1 MASFDRHL
9 GIGWQS
15 GLGKQTMFKI
25 LGICGIV
32 LVWAYFQVSSGSG
45 NGLSRQTLSVS
56 EDKERVV
63 LAWSG
68 PVQEPMSE
76 RIAAALE
83 RYRTDPRLLVL
94 LLNSPGGSI
103 EHGRKVIAVMR
114 ARTRPVNTLVQKA
127 GVCASMCVPIYLSGT
142 QRMADPEARF
152 MFHQARLSSSVTQ
165 RVKQQRLSDDD
176 KARFTQAV
184 KKFEANAT
192 DELFREDIGIR
203 GVNIDWAETMR
214 GKIAG
219 RHDIWMSGQQLMDE
233 GSGIVDRLVRTAA
246 R

>member
-1 MASFDRHL
+1 MSA
-9 GIGWQS
+9 
-15 GLGKQTMFKI
+15 FKI
-25 LGICGIV
+25 LGWICGIAFF
-32 LVWAYFQVSSGSG
+32 WGYFQLPSGSG
-45 NGLSRQTLSVS
+45 DVAARQTLSIS
-56 EDKERVV
+56 EEPDRIV
-63 LAWSG
+63 LGWSG

-103 EHGRKVIAVMR
+103 EHGRKVVAVMR
-114 ARTRPVNTLVQKA
+114 ARKRPVNTLVQKA

-152 MFHQARLSSSVTQ
+152 MFHEARLSGGVTQ
-165 RVKQQRLSDDD
+165 RINRQQSSDDE
-176 KARFTQAV
+176 KARFKQAV
-184 KKFEANAT
+184 KRFESNAT
-192 DELFREDIGIR
+192 DELFNEDIGIR
-203 GVNIDWAETMR
+203 GVNVAWAEKMR
-214 GKIAG
+214 GRIAG
-219 RHDIWMSGQQLMDE
+219 RDIWMSGQQLMDE

>member
-1 MASFDRHL
+1 
-9 GIGWQS
+9 
-15 GLGKQTMFKI
+15 MFKI
-25 LGICGIV
+25 LGICGIL
-32 LVWAYFQVSSGSG
+32 LVWAYFQASSGSG

-56 EDKERVV
+56 EDKENVV

-83 RYRTDPRLLVL
+83 RYKADPRLLVL

-103 EHGRKVIAVMR
+103 EHGRQVAAVMR
-114 ARTRPVNTLVQKA
+114 ARKRPVNTLVQKG
-127 GVCASMCVPIYLSGT
+127 GVCASMCVPIFLSAT

-165 RVKQQRLSDDD
+165 RVKQQGLSDDD
-176 KARFTQAV
+176 KARFTKAV
-184 KKFEANAT
+184 KEFEADAT

-203 GVNIDWAETMR
+203 GVNTAWAEKMR
-214 GKIAG
+214 GRIAG
-219 RHDIWMSGQQLMDE
+219 RDLWMSGQQLMDE
-233 GSGIVDRLVRTAA
+233 GSGVVDRLVRTAA

>member
-1 MASFDRHL
+1 MS
-9 GIGWQS
+9 
-15 GLGKQTMFKI
+15 KI
-25 LGICGIV
+25 LGICGIL

-45 NGLSRQTLSVS
+45 NGLSQQSLSVS

-83 RYRTDPRLLVL
+83 RYRADPRLLVL

-103 EHGRKVIAVMR
+103 EHGRKVVAVMR
-114 ARTRPVNTLVQKA
+114 ARKRPVNTLVQKA

-152 MFHQARLSSSVTQ
+152 MFHEASLSGSVTQ
-165 RVKQQRLSDDD
+165 RINRQQLSDDD
-176 KARFTQAV
+176 RARFKQAV
-184 KKFEANAT
+184 KRFESNAT
-192 DELFREDIGIR
+192 DELFNEDIGIR
-203 GVNIDWAETMR
+203 GVNMAWTEKMR

-233 GSGIVDRLVRTAA
+233 GSGVVDRLVRTAA

>member
-1 MASFDRHL
+1 
-9 GIGWQS
+9 
-15 GLGKQTMFKI
+15 MFKI
-25 LGICGIV
+25 LGICGIL
-32 LVWAYFQVSSGSG
+32 LVWACFQASSGSG
-45 NGLSRQTLSVS
+45 NGLSRQSLSVS

-83 RYRTDPRLLVL
+83 RYKADPRLLVL
-94 LLNSPGGSI
+94 MLNSPGGSI

-114 ARTRPVNTLVQKA
+114 ARKRPVNTLVQKG

-165 RVKQQRLSDDD
+165 RVKQQGLSDDD
-176 KARFTQAV
+176 KARFTKAV
-184 KKFEANAT
+184 KEFEADAT

-203 GVNIDWAETMR
+203 GVNTAWAEKMR
-214 GKIAG
+214 GRIAG
-219 RHDIWMSGQQLMDE
+219 RDLWLSGQQLMDE
-233 GSGIVDRLVRTAA
+233 GSGVVDRLIRTAA

>member
-1 MASFDRHL
+1 
-9 GIGWQS
+9 
-15 GLGKQTMFKI
+15 MFKI
-25 LGICGIV
+25 LGICGIL
-32 LVWAYFQVSSGSG
+32 LVWAFFQTSSGSG
-45 NGLSRQTLSVS
+45 NLSSQSLSVS
-56 EDKERVV
+56 EDRERVV

-83 RYRTDPRLLVL
+83 RYKADPRLLVL
-94 LLNSPGGSI
+94 MLNSPGGSI

-114 ARTRPVNTLVQKA
+114 ARKRPVNTLVQKG
-127 GVCASMCVPIYLSGT
+127 GVCASMCVPIFLSAT
-142 QRMADPEARF
+142 QRMADPESRF

-165 RVKQQRLSDDD
+165 RVNRQRLSDDD
-176 KARFTQAV
+176 KDRFTKAV
-184 KKFEANAT
+184 KEFEADAT

-203 GVNIDWAETMR
+203 GVNTAWAEKMR
-214 GKIAG
+214 GRIAG
-219 RHDIWMSGQQLMDE
+219 RDLWLSGQQLMDE

>member
-1 MASFDRHL
+1 MS
-9 GIGWQS
+9 
-15 GLGKQTMFKI
+15 KI
-25 LGICGIV
+25 LGICAIV

-45 NGLSRQTLSVS
+45 NGLSQQSLSVS

-63 LAWSG
+63 LPWSG

-76 RIAAALE
+76 RIAAAIE
-83 RYRTDPRLLVL
+83 RYRADPRLLVL

-103 EHGRKVIAVMR
+103 EHGRKVVAVMR
-114 ARTRPVNTLVQKA
+114 ARKRPVNTLVQKA

-152 MFHQARLSSSVTQ
+152 MFHEASLSGGVTQ
-165 RVKQQRLSDDD
+165 RINRQLSDDD
-176 KARFTQAV
+176 RGRFKQAV
-184 KKFEANAT
+184 KRFESNAT
-192 DELFREDIGIR
+192 DELFNEDIGIR
-203 GVNIDWAETMR
+203 GVNIAWAEKMR

-219 RHDIWMSGQQLMDE
+219 RDIWMSGQQLVDE

>member
-1 MASFDRHL
+1 MS
-9 GIGWQS
+9 
-15 GLGKQTMFKI
+15 KI
-25 LGICGIV
+25 LGICAIV
-32 LVWAYFQVSSGSG
+32 LIWAYFQVSSGSG
-45 NGLSRQTLSVS
+45 NGLSQQSLSVS

-63 LAWSG
+63 LAWNG
-68 PVQEPMSE
+68 PVLEPMSE

-114 ARTRPVNTLVQKA
+114 ARKRPVNTLVQKA

-152 MFHQARLSSSVTQ
+152 MFHEASLNPS
-165 RVKQQRLSDDD
+165 VKQRINREKLSDDD
-176 KARFTQAV
+176 KARLKQAV
-184 KKFEANAT
+184 KTFEVSAT
-192 DELFREDIGIR
+192 DELFNEDIGIR
-203 GVNIDWAETMR
+203 GVNVAWTEKMR

-219 RHDIWMSGQQLMDE
+219 KDIWMSGQQLMDE
-233 GSGIVDRLVRTAA
+233 GSGVVDRLIRTAA